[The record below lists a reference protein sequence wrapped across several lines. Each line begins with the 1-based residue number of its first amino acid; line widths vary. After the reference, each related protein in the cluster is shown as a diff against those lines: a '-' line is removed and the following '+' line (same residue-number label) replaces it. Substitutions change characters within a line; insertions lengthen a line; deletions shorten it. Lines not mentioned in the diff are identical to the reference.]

1 MAEGAATKEIMSA
14 NSSIM
19 GRLLPYFLAIV
30 PSIPSA
36 RTASMMKTKAYHSFE
51 KRRHMDVVPNM
62 ALSNEKESAFD
73 NLARIVFSNMKMPR
87 EGVEPSTLR
96 SSAVRSPN

>member
-19 GRLLPYFLAIV
+19 GRLLPYFLATI

-36 RTASMMKTKAYHSFE
+36 STARSMKTNAYHSLE
-51 KRRHMDVVPNM
+51 KSRHRDVIPNI
-62 ALSNEKESAFD
+62 ALSIEKESAFD
-73 NLARIVFSNMKMPR
+73 NLARIVFLNMKMPR